1 MATSFSN
8 PFNLTAAGELGNHRE
23 SMLYNELL
31 LRVSVNECS
40 KIYFISLFRG
50 LQIQINVIM
59 CFTVI
64 NDVHV
69 TAVDHSIDKK

>member
-50 LQIQINVIM
+50 LQVQINVIM
-59 CFTVI
+59 CFTLI
-64 NDVHV
+64 TDVHV
-69 TAVDHSIDKK
+69 IAVDHSIDKK